1 MTNSDQAI
9 EVRASASVI
18 HVPSLLQGV
27 LTALALLFL
36 WSGALITVFMGIVNA
51 VFQDP
56 TMSDPLSMFL
66 LSALLFGSGA
76 LLLPSIYYGLSRAF
90 GRPTVDTLPWLR
102 RTHPVLWIFA
112 FPIILA
118 IGYGVVQLPVLSWI
132 VLPPLHLLAVGIPVG
147 WMLFLAVRELPLGS
161 SQRLWGVFD
170 SGLILAPA
178 LITILEMLAAVAF
191 MLPVAMYI
199 ASQPELMGKI
209 MSLAETIQEAP
220 PSPDTLL
227 QEFGP
232 YLVRPGVLFGVL
244 IFGAVIVPLI
254 EELIKPIG
262 VWLLAKHRLRPAAG
276 FAAGALSGAGYAF
289 FESLAL
295 TSGGQ
300 EWPALM
306 LARVGT
312 ASVHILTTAIT
323 GWALVQAWTHRR
335 YVLLGLCY
343 LTSVAI
349 HGLWNGLTI
358 YSAFTALAE
367 IQNLPF
373 EFPTATGLAMAA
385 PASLVALG
393 MASLGLLILFNR
405 KLAAGMPAGAVPP
418 HEGTTAEAPQESV
431 L

>member
-1 MTNSDQAI
+1 
-9 EVRASASVI
+9 
-18 HVPSLLQGV
+18 
-27 LTALALLFL
+27 
-36 WSGALITVFMGIVNA
+36 
-51 VFQDP
+51 
-56 TMSDPLSMFL
+56 
-66 LSALLFGSGA
+66 
-76 LLLPSIYYGLSRAF
+76 
-90 GRPTVDTLPWLR
+90 
-102 RTHPVLWIFA
+102 
-112 FPIILA
+112 
-118 IGYGVVQLPVLSWI
+118 
-132 VLPPLHLLAVGIPVG
+132 
-147 WMLFLAVRELPLGS
+147 
-161 SQRLWGVFD
+161 
-170 SGLILAPA
+170 
-178 LITILEMLAAVAF
+178 MLAAVAF

-199 ASQPELMGKI
+199 AGQPELVGKI

-232 YLVRPGVLFGVL
+232 YLVRPAVLFGVL
-244 IFGAVIVPLI
+244 VFGAVIVPLI

-262 VWLLAKHRLRPAAG
+262 VWLLAKRRLRPAAG

-367 IQNLPF
+367 MQNLPI
-373 EFPTATGLAMAA
+373 EVPTGTGLAMAA

-393 MASLGLLILFNR
+393 FGSLGLLIFFNR
-405 KLAAGMPAGAVPP
+405 KLAARTATSAVPP
-418 HEGTTAEAPQESV
+418 DTGTTADAPQKSV